1 MTNLDRLLPALRGL
15 FSPALEKRAVEIQR
29 EKLTP
34 LWHARQLASALL
46 WPCFIWVL
54 ILQLEPIPEDQR
66 QASGVPATTFRPGV
80 IPETTCDDGA
90 NDVAESD
97 QAVPVVDFVDEA
109 RAALSRLSRLFSGD
123 DGGGPTAV
131 PNAAAT
137 TTDGVGS
144 VARSNQVAPGADF
157 VAEARDIAGS
167 QNTTG
172 HQHMIAELVELKER
186 MEQLEARLAVNSG
199 STVEVA
205 VPVAA
210 ASSAASFGA
219 TDEYPNLLSARR
231 YKGQFDDSIEGST

>member
-1 MTNLDRLLPALRGL
+1 M
-15 FSPALEKRAVEIQR
+15 
-29 EKLTP
+29 
-34 LWHARQLASALL
+34 
-46 WPCFIWVL
+46 L

-80 IPETTCDDGA
+80 IPETTRDDAAGV
-90 NDVAESD
+90 NDVAGSD
-97 QAVPVVDFVDEA
+97 QAVPVADFVDEA
-109 RAALSRLSRLFSGD
+109 RAALSRLSRLFSGE
-123 DGGGPTAV
+123 DGGGPTAA

-144 VARSNQVAPGADF
+144 VARSDQVAPGADF
-157 VAEARDIAGS
+157 VAEAREIAGS

-186 MEQLEARLAVNSG
+186 MGQLEARLAVNGG

-210 ASSAASFGA
+210 ASPAASFGA
-219 TDEYPNLLSARR
+219 TDGYPNLLSARR